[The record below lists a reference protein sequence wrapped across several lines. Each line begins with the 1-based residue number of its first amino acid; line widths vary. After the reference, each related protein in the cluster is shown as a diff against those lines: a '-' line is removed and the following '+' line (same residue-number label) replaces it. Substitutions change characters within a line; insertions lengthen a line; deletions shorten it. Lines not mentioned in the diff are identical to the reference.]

1 MIHFLYGPGVSGGAL
16 GPKFFQNLSDP
27 AWQEFVL
34 PSEFLVSYWPDVQLA
49 LSSHAGLLPVTR
61 VRGLSLAALRSIV
74 LPEKFSYAT
83 KNGNL
88 FEETVLSVGVTVTSV
103 RQGFRNSYNWHYNQR
118 LMPEE
123 SGPVP
128 GSYRSSV

>member
-1 MIHFLYGPGVSGGAL
+1 M
-16 GPKFFQNLSDP
+16 
-27 AWQEFVL
+27 
-34 PSEFLVSYWPDVQLA
+34 
-49 LSSHAGLLPVTR
+49 TR
-61 VRGLSLAALRSIV
+61 VRGLTLTALRSIV
-74 LPEKFSYAT
+74 LPDKFSYAA

-123 SGPVP
+123 NAPDLESC
-128 GSYRSSV
+128 RSSV